1 MSLSPPVLSLHD
13 VSFRY
18 SPAAPDVLQRI
29 CLDIPEHAITAIL
42 GPNGSGKTTL
52 LHLLLGLL
60 SSTAGE
66 IHLAGQP
73 RDRYSRREL
82 SRLVGLVPQSEH
94 VPFDLS
100 VLEYVLMGR
109 APYLSL
115 LDLPKA
121 ADRRIALQA
130 LAMTGLTPLRGRPV
144 PSLSGGERQ
153 LAMVARA
160 LAQKPQVLLLD
171 EPTSHLDLG
180 NKRRVLSLLQ
190 ELQGGE
196 RTVILT
202 SHDPNAAAAVADH
215 VVLLRE
221 GRILAAGPTHQV
233 LTEEH
238 LSATYGVTVEVVQL
252 RGRPLISVY

>member
-1 MSLSPPVLSLHD
+1 MSHSPLAVSLCD

-18 SPAAPDVLQRI
+18 APAAPDVLQRLY
-29 CLDIPEHAITAIL
+29 LDIPEGAITAIL

-60 SSTAGE
+60 SPTAGE
-66 IHLAGQP
+66 IQLAGQP
-73 RDRYSRREL
+73 HGRYSRREL
-82 SRLVGLVPQSEH
+82 SRLVGLVPQNEH

-109 APYLSL
+109 APYLNL
-115 LDLPKA
+115 LELPHLD
-121 ADRRIALQA
+121 DRRIALQS
-130 LAMTGLTPLRGRPV
+130 LSMTGLTPLRGRPV
-144 PSLSGGERQ
+144 PTLSGGERQ

-160 LAQKPQVLLLD
+160 LAQKPRVLLLD

-180 NKRRVLSLLQ
+180 NKRRILALLQ
-190 ELQGGE
+190 ELRQDE

-215 VVLLRE
+215 VVLLRQ
-221 GRILAAGPTHQV
+221 GRVLAAGPMDQV
-233 LTEEH
+233 LTAEH
-238 LSATYGVTVEVVQL
+238 LSATYGVMVDVVPL